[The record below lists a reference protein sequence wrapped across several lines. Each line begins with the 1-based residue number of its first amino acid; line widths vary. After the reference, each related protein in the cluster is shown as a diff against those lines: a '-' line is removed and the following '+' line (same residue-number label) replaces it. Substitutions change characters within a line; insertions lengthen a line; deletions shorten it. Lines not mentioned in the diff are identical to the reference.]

1 MDRDNL
7 ISFGK
12 HLRKLRIERKLTQEK
27 LAFKAGFD
35 RNYIGMLER
44 GERNPAL
51 LNLIKLSEALGI
63 NPPALLDYKA

>member
-7 ISFGK
+7 KSFGK
-12 HLRKLRIERKLTQEK
+12 HLRQLRIERKLTQEK
-27 LAFKAGFD
+27 LAFKAGFE

-51 LNLIKLSEALGI
+51 LNLIKLAEALGI
-63 NPPALLDYKA
+63 ELMKLVDFK

>member
-7 ISFGK
+7 KSFGK
-12 HLRKLRIERKLTQEK
+12 HLRQLRIERELTQEK
-27 LAFKAGFD
+27 LAFKAGFE

-51 LNLIKLSEALGI
+51 LNLIKLADALGI
-63 NPPALLDYKA
+63 ELMKLVDFK